1 MVHSLK
7 ANTTN
12 IRSGVLWAN
21 EELCEKAME
30 YVRANSA
37 VKGTLNMNTM
47 DFCKWVNKTLFH
59 NSTLEPGFPC
69 KVSVETAQKWV
80 HEMGFEVP
88 HARKGI
94 FIDGH
99 ERPDI
104 VASCVFL
111 RKMVK
116 VGFLYLMDAP
126 TEETQKSLPD
136 DINPLTLDQ

>member
-1 MVHSLK
+1 
-7 ANTTN
+7 
-12 IRSGVLWAN
+12 
-21 EELCEKAME
+21 
-30 YVRANSA
+30 
-37 VKGTLNMNTM
+37 
-47 DFCKWVNKTLFH
+47 
-59 NSTLEPGFPC
+59 
-69 KVSVETAQKWV
+69 
-80 HEMGFEVP
+80 MGFEVP

-116 VGFLYLMDAP
+116 VGFLYLMNAP

-136 DINPLTLDQ
+136 DINPLTLDQWSKTVVFCHDESMYQSNEDQTLQ